1 MELLKEFLS
10 LLVSTFPR
18 FLPALG
24 VTVKITLFGLL
35 FAMPIGLISCL
46 MKISNVKILNGIS
59 TVFVWLI
66 RSTPM
71 IVQAFFLY
79 LGIPQLTGGKIDV
92 SVASIIVITVNAGAY
107 LSEIF
112 RSGIQSIDKGQ
123 MEAARSLGMPV
134 TMSMVHII
142 LPQAIRVVIP
152 SVVNQFIISFK
163 DTSILSVIGLS
174 EIVKKGKEIIA
185 YNYRSF
191 QMWIIVA
198 VYYVVIVTLLTWAAK
213 WVENKLSISERTQDP
228 IND

>member
-1 MELLKEFLS
+1 M
-10 LLVSTFPR
+10 
-18 FLPALG
+18 
-24 VTVKITLFGLL
+24 
-35 FAMPIGLISCL
+35 
-46 MKISNVKILNGIS
+46 
-59 TVFVWLI
+59 
-66 RSTPM
+66 
-71 IVQAFFLY
+71 
-79 LGIPQLTGGKIDV
+79 
-92 SVASIIVITVNAGAY
+92 
-107 LSEIF
+107 SEIF
-112 RSGIQSIDKGQ
+112 RSGIQSIDEGQ

-134 TMSMVHII
+134 TMSMIHII

>member
-1 MELLKEFLS
+1 MEFLK
-10 LLVSTFPR
+10 LLVETFPR
-18 FLPALG
+18 FVPAIW
-24 VTVKITLFGLL
+24 VTVKITVLGLI
-35 FAMPIGLISCL
+35 FAMPLGLISCF
-46 MKISNVKILNGIS
+46 MKISKIKILEWIS
-59 TVFVWLI
+59 DLFVWII

-79 LGIPQLTGGKIDV
+79 LGLPQLTGGKIDV
-92 SVASIIVITVNAGAY
+92 SVASVVVITVNAGAY

-123 MEAARSLGMPV
+123 MEAARSLGMNV
-134 TMSMVHII
+134 SLSMSHII
-142 LPQAIRVVIP
+142 LPQAIKVVIP

-185 YNYRSF
+185 YNYLSF

-198 VYYVVIVTLLTWAAK
+198 IYYVIIVSILTFGAR
-213 WVENKLSISERTQDP
+213 WVERKLSPEKAKANKEP
-228 IND
+228 IPEKL

>member
-1 MELLKEFLS
+1 M
-10 LLVSTFPR
+10 
-18 FLPALG
+18 
-24 VTVKITLFGLL
+24 
-35 FAMPIGLISCL
+35 
-46 MKISNVKILNGIS
+46 
-59 TVFVWLI
+59 
-66 RSTPM
+66 
-71 IVQAFFLY
+71 
-79 LGIPQLTGGKIDV
+79 
-92 SVASIIVITVNAGAY
+92 
-107 LSEIF
+107 SEIF
-112 RSGIQSIDKGQ
+112 RGGIQSIDKGQ

-134 TMSMVHII
+134 TMSMIHII

-198 VYYVVIVTLLTWAAK
+198 VYYVVIVTLLTWTAK
-213 WVENKLSISERTQDP
+213 WVENKLSVTERAQDP

>member
-1 MELLKEFLS
+1 MEFLK
-10 LLVSTFPR
+10 LLAETFPR
-18 FLPALG
+18 FVPAVW
-24 VTVKITLFGLL
+24 VTVKITVLGLL
-35 FAMPIGLISCL
+35 LAMPLGLISCF
-46 MKISNVKILNGIS
+46 MKISKIKILEVVS
-59 TVFVWLI
+59 DCFVWII

-79 LGIPQLTGGKIDV
+79 LGLPQLTGGKIDV
-92 SVASIIVITVNAGAY
+92 TVASVIVIMVNAGAY

-123 MEAARSLGMPV
+123 MEAARSLGMGV
-134 TMSMVHII
+134 SMSMFYII

-185 YNYRSF
+185 YNYLSF

-198 VYYVVIVTLLTWAAK
+198 IYYVIIVSLLTLGAR
-213 WVENKLSISERTQDP
+213 WVEQKLKPKESTEKA
-228 IND
+228 